1 MLKDLHVFKQPLHT
15 TLIQYRF
22 LYVTSIFF
30 LGFFM
35 DRMWL
40 FYEANYAS
48 MTTESAAGFFAFAAT
63 VLGAFVSCVN
73 NARAPHT

>member
-1 MLKDLHVFKQPLHT
+1 
-15 TLIQYRF
+15 
-22 LYVTSIFF
+22 
-30 LGFFM
+30 
-35 DRMWL
+35 MWL

>member
-1 MLKDLHVFKQPLHT
+1 MLKNLHIFKQPLHS
-15 TLIQYRF
+15 TLVQYRF
-22 LYVTSIFF
+22 LYITSIFF

-35 DRMWL
+35 DRMWT
-40 FYEANYAS
+40 FYEANYAQ

-73 NARAPHT
+73 NAKTPHT